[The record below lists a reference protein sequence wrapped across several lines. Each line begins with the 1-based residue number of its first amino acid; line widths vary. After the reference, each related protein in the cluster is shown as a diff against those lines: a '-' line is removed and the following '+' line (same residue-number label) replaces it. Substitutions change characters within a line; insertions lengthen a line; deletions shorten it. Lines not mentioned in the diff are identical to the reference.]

1 MTGEKEIL
9 IGKKRMTSKKL
20 NILMND
26 AMAAVFDEIQKE
38 DGITQAEVVRRS
50 VAYYRIL
57 RDQKR
62 KGGTVMLIDSNYIN
76 MKELELL

>member
-62 KGGTVMLIDSNYIN
+62 KGGTVVLIDSNRID

>member
-1 MTGEKEIL
+1 MNGKKEIL
-9 IGKKRMTSKKL
+9 IGKKKMTSKKL

-26 AMAAVFDEIQKE
+26 AMATVFDEIQKE

-62 KGGTVMLIDSNYIN
+62 KGGTVMLIDSNHID
-76 MKELELL
+76 MKKLELL

>member
-20 NILMND
+20 NLLMND

-62 KGGTVMLIDSNYIN
+62 KGGTVMLIDSNRID

>member
-1 MTGEKEIL
+1 
-9 IGKKRMTSKKL
+9 
-20 NILMND
+20 MND

-38 DGITQAEVVRRS
+38 DGVTQAEVVRRS
-50 VAYYRIL
+50 IAYYRIL

-62 KGGTVMLIDSNYIN
+62 KGGTVILMDSNLID

>member
-62 KGGTVMLIDSNYIN
+62 KGGTVMLIDSNHID